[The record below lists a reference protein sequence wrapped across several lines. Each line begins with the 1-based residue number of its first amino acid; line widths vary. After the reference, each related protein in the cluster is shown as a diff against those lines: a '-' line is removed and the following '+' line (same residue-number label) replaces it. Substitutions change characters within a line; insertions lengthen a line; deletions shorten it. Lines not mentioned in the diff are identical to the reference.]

1 MDLRIMFVM
10 AVLSAAFVAL
20 AVPADTSSAQTA
32 KDIVGTW
39 TLVSNEADRGG
50 RKVEPFGS
58 NAKGIL
64 VLDANGHYV
73 MAMARPGLPKF
84 ASNNSMRGTAEENA
98 AVVQGSNTHFGT
110 YSVDQSG
117 KTIHFRIETSTFAN
131 WNGTE
136 QKRPFS
142 LSGDQLKYTIATA
155 SGGGTAEVVW
165 KRVK

>member
-1 MDLRIMFVM
+1 
-10 AVLSAAFVAL
+10 
-20 AVPADTSSAQTA
+20 
-32 KDIVGTW
+32 
-39 TLVSNEADRGG
+39 
-50 RKVEPFGS
+50 
-58 NAKGIL
+58 
-64 VLDANGHYV
+64 
-73 MAMARPGLPKF
+73 LPKF

-110 YSVDQSG
+110 YSVDESG

-155 SGGGTAEVVW
+155 SGGGPAEVVW

>member
-20 AVPADTSSAQTA
+20 AVPADKSSAQTA

-39 TLVSNEADRGG
+39 TLVSNSAEEGG
-50 RKVEPFGS
+50 KKVEPFGA

-64 VLDANGHYV
+64 VLDANGHYIIAV
-73 MAMARPGLPKF
+73 ARPGLPRF
-84 ASNNSMRGTAEENA
+84 ASDNSMTGTAEENA
-98 AVVQGSNTHFGT
+98 AVVRGSNTHFGT
-110 YSVDQSG
+110 YAVDVSG

-131 WNGTE
+131 WDGTE
-136 QKRPFS
+136 QQRPFS
-142 LSGDQLKYTIATA
+142 LSGDQLRYTVAAA

>member
-20 AVPADTSSAQTA
+20 AVPADKSSAQTA

-39 TLVSNEADRGG
+39 TLISNQADQGG
-50 RKVEPFGS
+50 KRVEPFGPD
-58 NAKGIL
+58 AKGIL

-73 MAMARPGLPKF
+73 IAVARPGLPKF
-84 ASNNSMRGTAEENA
+84 ASNNSMTGTAEENA

-110 YSVDQSG
+110 YWVDESG
-117 KTIHFRIETSTFAN
+117 KTIHFRIETSSFAN
-131 WNGTE
+131 WDGTE

-142 LSGDQLKYTIATA
+142 VSGDQLKYTIAAA
-155 SGGGTAEVVW
+155 SGSGSADVVW

>member
-20 AVPADTSSAQTA
+20 AVPADQSSAQTA
-32 KDIVGTW
+32 KHIVGTW
-39 TLVSNEADRGG
+39 TLVSNAADQGS
-50 RKVEPFGS
+50 KVEPFGS

-64 VLDANGHYV
+64 VLDAKGHYV